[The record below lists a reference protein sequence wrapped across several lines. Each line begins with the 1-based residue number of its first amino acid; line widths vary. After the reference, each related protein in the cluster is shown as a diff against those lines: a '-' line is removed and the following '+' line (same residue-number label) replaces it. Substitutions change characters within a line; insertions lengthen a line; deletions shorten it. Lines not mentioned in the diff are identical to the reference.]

1 MVYLSDLNHASRAVS
16 VFAEQG
22 VSIRKIGY
30 LGCSEPR
37 AREMRPWPWYYES
50 LLFSAFQK
58 AAELEEL
65 QIEVGDEGIHGG
77 PMSFQGCTQGE
88 IEGWGAP
95 GPLLHS
101 SHDMESLVNA
111 TFEKLLKE
119 NENWKKPE
127 VRYGRFEYA
136 E

>member
-1 MVYLSDLNHASRAVS
+1 
-16 VFAEQG
+16 
-22 VSIRKIGY
+22 
-30 LGCSEPR
+30 
-37 AREMRPWPWYYES
+37 MRPWPRYYES
-50 LLFSAFQK
+50 PLFSAFQK
-58 AAELEEL
+58 APELEEL
-65 QIEVGDEGIHGG
+65 QIEVGDERIHGG
-77 PMSFQGCTQGE
+77 PMSFQDCTQG
-88 IEGWGAP
+88 GVAGLGAA

-111 TFEKLLKE
+111 TFKELLKE

>member
-1 MVYLSDLNHASRAVS
+1 
-16 VFAEQG
+16 
-22 VSIRKIGY
+22 
-30 LGCSEPR
+30 
-37 AREMRPWPWYYES
+37 MRPWPRYYES
-50 LLFSAFQK
+50 PLFSAFQK
-58 AAELEEL
+58 AMKLEEL

-88 IEGWGAP
+88 TEVWGAL